1 MALSESDRPAPDSD
15 SHSAATVLL
24 AIAEL
29 SIILII
35 THHVF

>member
-15 SHSAATVLL
+15 SHSATVLL